1 MLFLTLEDMA
11 GTVDV
16 IVFPDVFRGARSF
29 LSDNLP
35 LLVTGLMEM
44 DTSRGEPFLRAERVT
59 RVG

>member
-1 MLFLTLEDMA
+1 MA

-16 IVFPDVFRGARSF
+16 IVFPDVFRGARAL

-59 RVG
+59 RMG